1 MLLAK
6 FFLSADQLGIMA
18 IITSVSMAF
27 EALTEVGV
35 KQSVIQNKL
44 GANADYLNVAWWL
57 QVARGLC
64 LFGIAILL
72 APWISSFY
80 DNPGLL
86 NLLRVAFLAVVLTG
100 FVSPRAYV
108 LEKEF
113 KFGRVVCLLQGSA
126 ILGAAVTIALA
137 WAMRNVWALVL
148 GFVAET
154 AILCILSFILV
165 PFRPRFAIDRRSLSE
180 LLKYARRMFG
190 LPVLTA
196 ISFTAPVLILGKVIS
211 KEQLGL
217 YTLAATLAYIPVDLY
232 GRVIAP
238 VLVPAFSKKQDDNW
252 ALCRG
257 IFQATQWTG
266 ILAMPLMAFMVCSA
280 SELLSLVYTAEY
292 AAMAI
297 PFVVLCVQIVVG
309 SEGVILAGMY
319 LAVGQPHVLRR
330 FAIVRAI
337 AIIGLMYPAAV
348 RFGPLG
354 AAAVIVLSNLAFLA
368 MEVFKGRQV
377 VGLKLGR
384 YLYSYIPGL
393 LLALPIIVTF
403 VLFWLLKIDSP
414 ILILAIGGIV
424 FIATFAVGLFIWSRH
439 K

>member
-1 MLLAK
+1 
-6 FFLSADQLGIMA
+6 
-18 IITSVSMAF
+18 
-27 EALTEVGV
+27 
-35 KQSVIQNKL
+35 
-44 GANADYLNVAWWL
+44 
-57 QVARGLC
+57 
-64 LFGIAILL
+64 
-72 APWISSFY
+72 
-80 DNPGLL
+80 
-86 NLLRVAFLAVVLTG
+86 
-100 FVSPRAYV
+100 
-108 LEKEF
+108 
-113 KFGRVVCLLQGSA
+113 
-126 ILGAAVTIALA
+126 
-137 WAMRNVWALVL
+137 MRNVWALVL

-217 YTLAATLAYIPVDLY
+217 YGLAATLAYIPVDLY

-319 LAVGQPHVLRR
+319 LAVGQPHLLRR

-354 AAAVIVLSNLAFLA
+354 AAAVIVLSNVAFLA
-368 MEVFKGRQV
+368 MQVFKGRKV
-377 VGLKLGR
+377 VDLKLGR

-424 FIATFAVGLFIWSRH
+424 FIATFAAGLFIWSRH